1 MGNTKGKIVASYVS
15 EEEFNE
21 LVRREKHRKKK
32 EAEFLF
38 RDKMLKIYQIS
49 NSKDNLLMFYYGSKW
64 RFLNEFL
71 DYYKYELVCG
81 EIQFLTKVYNI
92 AMCNYIRKWYDN
104 YKKI

>member
-1 MGNTKGKIVASYVS
+1 MGNNNEIVASYIS

-21 LVRREKHRKKK
+21 LLRREKHKKKK
-32 EAEFLF
+32 EAELLF

-49 NSKDNLLMFYYGSKW
+49 RSEDLLLMFYYGEKW
-64 RFLNEFL
+64 RFLNEFI
-71 DYYKYELVCG
+71 DYYIHRLVCG
-81 EIQFLTKVYNI
+81 EIEFITKVYNI